1 MRRWYETRRGLFTL
15 IGVAGAGALIW
26 ASTLFDRTE
35 TDGYWAR
42 WAIVAA
48 AGLSVALSQLLGGW
62 TKDGRLTL
70 SPAVLLLGFVP
81 VLVVAGWV
89 LAAGQP
95 GANTVS
101 SHVLEWSRDMHAN
114 GIVNDFR
121 ELLGPLAM
129 LLGLS
134 FGLSFDTV
142 AAERTAIV
150 RDEAPE
156 PMWTDAP
163 ATRER
168 AAAPEPSTAETRVA
182 APAGD
187 GDRTRVPL

>member
-1 MRRWYETRRGLFTL
+1 MRSWYETRRGLFTL
-15 IGVAGAGALIW
+15 LGVAGAGALVW

-42 WAIVAA
+42 WALVAA
-48 AGLSVALSQLLGGW
+48 AGLVVALSQLFGGW
-62 TKDGRLTL
+62 TKDGRLTV
-70 SPAVLLLGFVP
+70 SPAVLLLAFLP

-95 GANTVS
+95 GTNAVS
-101 SHVLEWSRDMHAN
+101 SHVLEWSRDLHAN

-142 AAERTAIV
+142 AV
-150 RDEAPE
+150 RRAAVVDDESP
-156 PMWTDAP
+156 WTDAP

-168 AAAPEPSTAETRVA
+168 RAEPDASTADTRVA
-182 APAGD
+182 APAHD
-187 GDRTRVPL
+187 RDRTRVPL